1 MAASDDVEAGLFH
14 HPHIAPHGFFRHGI
28 APSGLVL
35 MHVGPVEKE
44 MFPVQEETFVRRPFE
59 PSEAKIRFL
68 AVYQLPSL
76 VKFAHQGI

>member
-1 MAASDDVEAGLFH
+1 MAAPNHVEAGLLH

-44 MFPVQEETFVRRPFE
+44 MFTVQEETFVRRPFLPTE
-59 PSEAKIRFL
+59 SKIRFL

-76 VKFAHQGI
+76 IKFTHQGI